1 MADKKPSLMERLQ
14 KVSTVNEAAV
24 YSESKLLQT
33 KDLTPT
39 EIPLLNVALAG
50 AFDGGLGS
58 GVHVI
63 AGPSKHFKSLFGL
76 LMVKAY
82 MDKYPDAVMIMID
95 SEFGTPPSYLKNM
108 GIDPT
113 RVLHIP
119 VTTVEQARHE
129 LSVQLKEITRSDNV
143 IFFFDSLGNLAS
155 DKETQDALDGKEAAD
170 MTRAKVIKSLF
181 RIITPQLNLKD
192 IPMLVVNHTYQ
203 TQEKYS
209 KAVVSGGT
217 GVTYSAN
224 GIWIIGREQEKE
236 GDELVGYTFGINVE
250 KSRYVRERSKL
261 KITVTFEGGIDKYS
275 GIFDLACEANLIKV
289 LPSGWYNL
297 CHPETGELSEKKYR
311 RAELDTPKIMGNMI
325 KLVSFQNFVKQ
336 RYQLET
342 PKSFEEMMAE
352 ADADEGPQILTEEG
366 GAGEEPTIDTTTA
379 VGKQKAKKK

>member
-1 MADKKPSLMERLQ
+1 M
-14 KVSTVNEAAV
+14 
-24 YSESKLLQT
+24 
-33 KDLTPT
+33 
-39 EIPLLNVALAG
+39 
-50 AFDGGLGS
+50 
-58 GVHVI
+58 
-63 AGPSKHFKSLFGL
+63 
-76 LMVKAY
+76 
-82 MDKYPDAVMIMID
+82 
-95 SEFGTPPSYLKNM
+95 
-108 GIDPT
+108 
-113 RVLHIP
+113 
-119 VTTVEQARHE
+119 
-129 LSVQLKEITRSDNV
+129 
-143 IFFFDSLGNLAS
+143 
-155 DKETQDALDGKEAAD
+155 
-170 MTRAKVIKSLF
+170 F

-261 KITVTFEGGIDKYS
+261 KITVKFDGGIDKYS
-275 GIFDLACEANLIKV
+275 GVFDLACEANLIKV

-311 RAELDTPKIMGNMI
+311 RAELETPKTMGNMI
-325 KLVSFQNFVKQ
+325 KLESFKNFVKQ
-336 RYQLET
+336 RYQLES

-352 ADADEGPQILTEEG
+352 AEEDDGQQILMEEG
-366 GAGEEPTIDTTTA
+366 ASAEETATTSL